1 MNRLPSA
8 ADIGPAGDE
17 PTHMAPCEEV
27 DVERRVLWH
36 CRLLVVV
43 SAFFWGW
50 ALYNMVGPKKM
61 GLDGGIICT

>member
-1 MNRLPSA
+1 
-8 ADIGPAGDE
+8 
-17 PTHMAPCEEV
+17 MAPCEEV
-27 DVERRVLWH
+27 DIERRVLWH